1 MSDKE
6 LSTLAILQHENTRL
20 ECYIEYGKCK
30 VGDAI
35 SLKNHEQHPEWFWD
49 VVSLSEPILRTMI
62 KESHNAEK
70 WHKNDYRFKVESRS
84 VFK

>member
-30 VGDAI
+30 IGDEI
-35 SLKNHEQHPEWFWD
+35 SLKNHELHPDWFWE
-49 VVSLSEPILRTMI
+49 VLSLSEPIPRSSI

-70 WHKNDYRFKVESRS
+70 WHKNDYRFKL
-84 VFK
+84 KGKLI